1 MIQKAIEFG
10 AETLTVPFELVE
22 HMKDRMAESANKNM
36 EAGQVVR
43 AALIGQVVAA
53 QHILATSYHLRYTV
67 WKMGGHKVNFSQYVF
82 LGGAP
87 PRKKTMKYLCLFKL
101 LQ

>member
-22 HMKDRMAESANKNM
+22 HMKDRMAESANKDM

-67 WKMGGHKVNFSQYVF
+67 WNITQDC
-82 LGGAP
+82 
-87 PRKKTMKYLCLFKL
+87 R
-101 LQ
+101 

>member
-36 EAGQVVR
+36 EAGQV
-43 AALIGQVVAA
+43 AKIYL
-53 QHILATSYHLRYTV
+53 V
-67 WKMGGHKVNFSQYVF
+67 WFSTWWAKSDGYFNFAWDKEVGTRQFVQFRDNDNASE
-82 LGGAP
+82 
-87 PRKKTMKYLCLFKL
+87 
-101 LQ
+101 